1 MGRRGLLLPWSRG
14 GAGSAEGVGGGEGG
28 GRGGGGGAGGAVG
41 EVPGCAALWRVRVV
55 VRGARGAGK
64 SALTERLCGGGFSDS
79 SPSPPGT
86 AARAVPWRSLIGGVE
101 DVVLEL
107 WEVTDPDCASPG
119 PLPPEDLETFL
130 EGARSAASP
139 RRGAK
144 PLGRTLPL
152 TSASSDQ
159 IYRGCHCCLI
169 CYHPGDPATLDWA
182 REELRRVPGGVPVAL
197 IAGFRDLGPVLGSG
211 AGGWAPLEESRAL
224 CDEISSG
231 RPVRV
236 RCLEVSAKDC
246 FGLEALYNFLHIPFL
261 LYKRSEMKRALEL
274 NGAALGEA
282 SDAVESAGRAVYD
295 VYKEQQGSLRGA
307 AEEESPK
314 EADQALAVPQ
324 EPSKPG
330 QGQGPPPMPRPQQS
344 FSPKEI
350 APSAP
355 TSSVQKL
362 VSGLG
367 SMLGGGRRQQRE
379 TANKARHRDERRRQ
393 AEQVALDSNI
403 GDGVPD
409 GFFDSD
415 DEAPEFPAHN
425 SGADAPPST
434 CSPDRPSVL
443 WVDEPDDLLV
453 EKPEET
459 LTPLDSPARDANGP
473 LPVDSEAEFFA
484 DCSENP
490 GTELS
495 CSSPDSSGP
504 EGLNEPSGPS
514 ATPKQGGAPSTA
526 AGPPL
531 GGPKDFPTIECPPP
545 DAGADTYTARVGA
558 HSDSDPAYG
567 GASVPEISSE
577 GMLADASEG
586 LSDANLDATL
596 ERKSSGGDDML
607 ESILAQAQA
616 GLASQLSE
624 AEAQAQAKKHRK
636 HRKHKHKDRKHPKH
650 RKDHG
655 GGGETPVA
663 PDISAGG
670 PP

>member
-1 MGRRGLLLPWSRG
+1 M
-14 GAGSAEGVGGGEGG
+14 
-28 GRGGGGGAGGAVG
+28 
-41 EVPGCAALWRVRVV
+41 
-55 VRGARGAGK
+55 
-64 SALTERLCGGGFSDS
+64 
-79 SPSPPGT
+79 
-86 AARAVPWRSLIGGVE
+86 PWRSLIGGVE

-139 RRGAK
+139 RPGAK
-144 PLGRTLPL
+144 PSGRTLPL
-152 TSASSDQ
+152 TSSSSDQ

-197 IAGFRDLGPVLGSG
+197 IASFRDLGPVLGSG
-211 AGGWAPLEESRAL
+211 AGGWAPLEESRAV

-231 RPVRV
+231 RPVRI

-261 LYKRSEMKRALEL
+261 LYKRSEMKKALEL

-295 VYKEQQGSLRGA
+295 VYRKQQGSLREA
-307 AEEESPK
+307 AEKELPK
-314 EADQALAVPQ
+314 EVDHALAVPQ

-330 QGQGPPPMPRPQQS
+330 QGEGPPSMPGRQS
-344 FSPKEI
+344 LSPREI

-355 TSSVQKL
+355 TSGVQKI

-367 SMLGGGRRQQRE
+367 SILGGGRRQQKE
-379 TANKARHRDERRRQ
+379 AADKAHRDERRRQ
-393 AEQVALDSNI
+393 AEKVALDSNI

-415 DEAPEFPAHN
+415 DEAPEFPEHS

-434 CSPDRPSVL
+434 RSPDRPSVL
-443 WVDEPDDLLV
+443 WVDEPDLLM
-453 EKPEET
+453 EKPGEA
-459 LTPLDSPARDANGP
+459 LTPPDSPALDVRRP
-473 LPVDSEAEFFA
+473 LPLDSEAEFFA

-495 CSSPDSSGP
+495 CSSPDSSVP
-504 EGLNEPSGPS
+504 EGLNEASGPP
-514 ATPKQGGAPSTA
+514 AMPRQGGAPSTA

-531 GGPKDFPTIECPPP
+531 DVP
-545 DAGADTYTARVGA
+545 AN
-558 HSDSDPAYG
+558 SDSDAAYG
-567 GASVPEISSE
+567 GGSAPEISSE
-577 GMLADASEG
+577 GMLADASES
-586 LSDANLDATL
+586 LSDANLDTPL
-596 ERKSSGGDDML
+596 EGNSSGGDTML

-636 HRKHKHKDRKHPKH
+636 HRKQKHKDRKH
-650 RKDHG
+650 RKDRK
-655 GGGETPVA
+655 GGGETPDA
-663 PDISAGG
+663 PDVHAGA